1 MKLSAVIELTRWK
14 EHVFYVLPLTLLG
27 ALLGSA
33 DSGYAIDIKIVFLLA
48 ANILANAFAFMFNDI
63 EDAEDD
69 SRDKKKKQRNPI
81 SAGRLTR
88 EQGVTAA
95 KIVLLMSAL
104 LYAISGFLPFV
115 TGAMILILSHLYS
128 WKSLRLKS
136 LPLVD
141 IISHVLMLGS
151 LLLYAGFTVY
161 SDNLTAIWLVGMAV
175 ALFSAYGQLYNQYR
189 DYANDK
195 LAGLKN
201 TASLL
206 SENILQRLMYLCVA
220 LGGITIIISVWKGLF
235 PTWLVWPLIL
245 GIVAA
250 FYKGPQTKITNIKS
264 TGITTA
270 MQNQS
275 LIPLN
280 IVVITWFIYEVFEVQ
295 ILSIA
300 EKIISNF

>member
-1 MKLSAVIELTRWK
+1 MKLGPIVELTRWK

-27 ALLGSA
+27 VLLGTS
-33 DSGYAIDIKIVFLLA
+33 DSGAVIDWKVPLVLF

-63 EDAEDD
+63 EDAVDD
-69 SRDKKKKQRNPI
+69 ARDPKKKLRNPI
-81 SAGRLTR
+81 SAGKITR
-88 EQGVTAA
+88 SEGVKAA
-95 KIVLLMSAL
+95 KIVLILSAV
-104 LYAISGFLPFV
+104 LYALSGFLPLL
-115 TGAMILILSHLYS
+115 TGIMILVLSHLYS

-161 SDNLTAIWLVGMAV
+161 SDNISAIWLVGMAV

-195 LAGLKN
+195 LAGLNN

-206 SENILQRLMYLCVA
+206 SESILKRLMYLSIIV
-220 LGGITIIISVWKGLF
+220 GSITIFVAVWKGLF
-235 PTWLVWPLIL
+235 PTWLIWPLLFGVIASFGRKSQL
-245 GIVAA
+245 
-250 FYKGPQTKITNIKS
+250 KMSDIKN
-264 TGITTA
+264 TDVTVA
-270 MQNQS
+270 MQTQS

-280 IVVITWFIYEVFEVQ
+280 VVVITWFVYEVFKAH
-295 ILSIA
+295 LL
-300 EKIISNF
+300 F